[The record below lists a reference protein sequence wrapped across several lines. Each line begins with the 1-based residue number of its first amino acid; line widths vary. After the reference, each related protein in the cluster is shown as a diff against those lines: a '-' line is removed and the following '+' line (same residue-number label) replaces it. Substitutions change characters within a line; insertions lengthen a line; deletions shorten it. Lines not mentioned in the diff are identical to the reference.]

1 VFSYAKQQWNIG
13 ASIYGRHNFRVKWK
27 TFIFTVRSYLNKS
40 ELDTLKAFFS
50 TYDSGFNILD
60 EQKDLWGVINRVCL
74 YKSSTANE
82 RLHAIID
89 HFKVLKNTLEKDN
102 IDSLYSSKQNGIT
115 LLSSN
120 DLQVEATIKFIPGQQ
135 KEGLLSLLLTYE
147 GHGLYHINFRF
158 GKDHQGNSCIW
169 VGTIQGYK
177 DGLERAKKLTKKM
190 HGYRPKNFIF
200 FLLRQL
206 ATNMGIEY
214 IYAVSDEGFFSNS
227 HALRFH
233 RHKLVTF
240 NEFWEELGGQV
251 WSEDARFF
259 TIPIEEERKTYE
271 TAKTHKRNMYRKR
284 YEMLDAFI
292 EEIQHQGKSFL
303 CDR

>member
-1 VFSYAKQQWNIG
+1 MFSYAKQQWSIG

-27 TFIFTVRSYLNKS
+27 TFIFTVRSYLNKP
-40 ELDTLKAFFS
+40 ELDKLKAFFS
-50 TYDSGFNILD
+50 TYNSTFNILE

-74 YKSSTANE
+74 YKNSTANE
-82 RLHAIID
+82 RLSAIID
-89 HFKVLKNTLEKDN
+89 HFIALKNNLEDDK
-102 IDSLYSSKQNGIT
+102 IDSLYSSKQNGIKFW
-115 LLSSN
+115 SSN
-120 DLQVEATIKFIPGQQ
+120 DLKLESIIKFIPGQQ

-147 GHGLYHINFRF
+147 DHGLYHINFRF
-158 GKDHQGNSCIW
+158 GKDTQGNPCIW

-177 DGLERAKKLTKKM
+177 DGLSRAKQLTKKM

-206 ATNMGIEY
+206 ATNMGIQH

-233 RHKLVTF
+233 RHKLVNF
-240 NEFWEELGGQV
+240 DEFWQELGGHV
-251 WSEDARFF
+251 WDEDPRFF
-259 TIPIEEERKTYE
+259 VIPVEEERKTYE

-284 YEMLDAFI
+284 YEMLDTFI
-292 EEIQHQGKSFL
+292 EEIRRQVDTFL
-303 CDR
+303 RRK

>member
-1 VFSYAKQQWNIG
+1 MFNDAKQQWEIG
-13 ASIYGRHNFRVKWK
+13 RTIYRSPGWKEKRRIFVFVLRALKYKRQMQRLGRFFSSYRAYPNLLQVQEGIWEVVTRVFLYKNSTAEERTDAIIHHFSMLPK
-27 TFIFTVRSYLNKS
+27 YFTTEAIHAMYTYIEDGVILWKS
-40 ELDTLKAFFS
+40 EELELDATL
-50 TYDSGFNILD
+50 Y
-60 EQKDLWGVINRVCL
+60 
-74 YKSSTANE
+74 
-82 RLHAIID
+82 
-89 HFKVLKNTLEKDN
+89 
-102 IDSLYSSKQNGIT
+102 
-115 LLSSN
+115 
-120 DLQVEATIKFIPGQQ
+120 FIPGQR
-135 KEGLLSLLLTYE
+135 KEGLLTLLLRYQ
-147 GHGLYHINFRF
+147 GHGLYHTNLRF
-158 GKDHQGNSCIW
+158 DEDDQGNPSIW

-206 ATNMGIEY
+206 ATNMGIQH

-227 HALRFH
+227 HILRFH
-233 RHKLVTF
+233 RHKLVKF

-284 YEMLDAFI
+284 YEMLDTFI
-292 EEIQHQGKSFL
+292 EEIQQQGKTFL
-303 CDR
+303 RNQ